1 MSIETLLMIVDEMVS
16 RMRLDEGGGEGEDVQ
31 HFSTCDQVIEITD

>member
-1 MSIETLLMIVDEMVS
+1 MSIETLLMIVNEMVS
-16 RMRLDEGGGEGEDVQ
+16 RMRLEGREEKEEDVQ